1 MAENESTSQSLSNDK
16 EYYAILNIS
25 TEATEDDVRHAY
37 RQLASAY
44 HPDKIQDP
52 TLQPSAAQA
61 FSHIQAAYEVL
72 SDPYKREV
80 YDIYGKKGLAA
91 GMELST
97 DTMAGKSREEIRK
110 DWDYFQKQRAKDI
123 LESKINHRGT
133 YIFKS
138 DATALISPY
147 RRDLPRTPELLST
160 YMSSQVHIPI
170 DPTNWGPLS
179 AQQDIA
185 YLGGYVHHQRNSSGG
200 GGVLA
205 GYRRT
210 FPNYSS
216 LEVQTQLGLRQLI
229 SLTTSMPLSQ
239 YSSASLS
246 GSWNTQS
253 GLGVQFTT
261 TRQLSEKWSG
271 EYSWVVGPRE
281 ASGMGLALSRK
292 SDTMEVVFR
301 VEVGASTGVSARI
314 MRRVGEGRTARASAK
329 LTPGGVEV
337 EMGAQQKF
345 SDISTAGLAVAAGYQ
360 GIWLKM
366 RYNRGGH
373 IFEFPFLLSTSPR
386 PEIIAAAYTLPPL
399 LLWSSINLVIK
410 PVRRVIQRK
419 RGERVREEQRGV
431 IEAAVR
437 ETEVNAA
444 VLANA
449 AGRRMR
455 GESEKRGLVVVLA
468 MYGSRECV
476 ERECGKKLRNS
487 SGGDSGFGTMEAPQE
502 GESEEEEREEGK
514 EEEEQQP
521 LPKQKQQK
529 PLPAAVI
536 DVTTAVQYL
545 VNESHITF
553 NAGYSK
559 SGQMG
564 FCDPAPGEDKMLVVY
579 YVMRSNDDQVYKVT
593 MLDEEGG
600 VVPVK
605 KGVEL
610 ERNGEGGLVV
620 EMAQRNGLL
629 LDLLVDNPVFEGG
642 GQGGGGREGG
652 RGGSGGV

>member
-1 MAENESTSQSLSNDK
+1 MVESESNIQSLSNDK

-25 TEATEDDVRHAY
+25 TDATDDDVRHAY

-61 FSHIQAAYEVL
+61 FSHIQTAYEVL

-110 DWDYFQKQRAKDI
+110 DWESFQNQRAKDI

-147 RRDLPRTPELLST
+147 RRDLPRTPELIST

-185 YLGGYVHHQRNSSGG
+185 YLGGYVHHQRNSAGG

-210 FPNYSS
+210 FPDYSS
-216 LEVQTQLGLRQLI
+216 LELQTQLGLRQLI
-229 SLTTSMPLSQ
+229 SLTTSVPLSQ
-239 YSSASLS
+239 YSNASLS
-246 GSWNTQS
+246 GSWNPQS

-292 SDTMEVVFR
+292 SDNMELVFR
-301 VEVGASTGVSARI
+301 VEVGAATGVSARI

-373 IFEFPFLLSTSPR
+373 IFEFPVLLSTSPR

-410 PVRRVIQRK
+410 PVGRLIQRK
-419 RGERVREEQRGV
+419 RVERVREEQRGV
-431 IEAAVR
+431 IEAAMR

-455 GESEKRGLVVVLA
+455 RESEKRGLVVVLA
-468 MYGSRECV
+468 MYGSRESV
-476 ERECGKKLRNS
+476 EKECRKKLRNNS
-487 SGGDSGFGTMEAPQE
+487 GDSGALEAPQE
-502 GESEEEEREEGK
+502 GEREEGEREEREEEK
-514 EEEEQQP
+514 EEQHQP
-521 LPKQKQQK
+521 LPKQKQK
-529 PLPAAVI
+529 HLPASVI

-545 VNESHITF
+545 VNESQITF

-564 FCDPAPGEDKMLVVY
+564 FCDPAPGEDKMLVIY
-579 YVMRSNDDQVYKVT
+579 YVMRSNDDQVYKVA
-593 MLDEEGG
+593 MMDEEGG

-610 ERNGEGGLVV
+610 ERDGEGRLVID
-620 EMAQRNGLL
+620 MAQRNGLL
-629 LDLLVDNPVFEGG
+629 LDLLVENPVFDGG
-642 GQGGGGREGG
+642 AQGGGE
-652 RGGSGGV
+652 SGV